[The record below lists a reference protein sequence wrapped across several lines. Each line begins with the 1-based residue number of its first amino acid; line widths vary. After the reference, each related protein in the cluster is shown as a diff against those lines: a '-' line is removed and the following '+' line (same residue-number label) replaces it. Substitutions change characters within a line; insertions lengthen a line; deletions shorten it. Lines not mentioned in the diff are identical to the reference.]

1 MVNVLLFRA
10 QPFHDGHMANIEK
23 ALRDAIIND
32 TQVHIFIGSAD
43 KVGTA
48 RNPLPIDLRHDLVRH
63 SVDEEFGHESER
75 IIIHELDDLDDEANN
90 SYDWGDY
97 LFWTIANKTGDGQIV
112 MYYSDKPEIML
123 SWFRP
128 SLRDTI
134 YFKFLERVD
143 GICATEVRYAI
154 KNDDDNYL
162 SSVLPNYVYNKLPE
176 IRKYIK

>member
-23 ALRDAIIND
+23 AMHDAIIND

-48 RNPLPIDLRHDLVRH
+48 RNPLPIDLRHDLVSNAINER
-63 SVDEEFGHESER
+63 FGADAKR
-75 IIIHELDDLDDEANN
+75 IIIHELNDLDDEANN

-97 LFWTIANKTGDGQIV
+97 LYFTMADRAGDGQIV

-128 SLRDTI
+128 ALRDRI

-143 GICATEVRYAI
+143 DISATEVRYAI
-154 KNDDDNYL
+154 KKNDDNYL
-162 SSVLPNYVYNKLPE
+162 SSVLPDYVYNKLPE